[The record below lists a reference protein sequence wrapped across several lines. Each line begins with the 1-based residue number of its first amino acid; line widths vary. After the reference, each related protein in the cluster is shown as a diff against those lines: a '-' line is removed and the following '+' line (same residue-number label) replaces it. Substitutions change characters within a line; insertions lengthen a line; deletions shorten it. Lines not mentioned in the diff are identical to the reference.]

1 MAKSNRVPGLRAP
14 LHIRLMWLGL
24 AAGIAAGG
32 YLLYELGRFQA
43 GYHRIAVA
51 EQRSELKDRI
61 AELERIRRDLR
72 AQLTR
77 IETSRAIDR
86 EAYAQVEAN
95 LAELQSQI
103 LEQQEDLAFYR
114 GIVSP
119 ADGASGLRIQK
130 FEVFRRSE
138 GSLYRL
144 RLVLVQAMK
153 HDRRASGVVH
163 VSIEGAR
170 EGEPVTYAL
179 ADLSPDGTD
188 QLAYSFRYFQDFDH
202 DVVLPTGFVPHRVN
216 VEVSPRGRPAR
227 TIRESFDW
235 DVKSS

>member
-43 GYHRIAVA
+43 GYHRIAAA

-72 AQLTR
+72 GQLTR
-77 IETSRAIDR
+77 IETSRDIDR

-119 ADGASGLRIQK
+119 TDGASGLRIQQ

-138 GSLYRL
+138 GSR
-144 RLVLVQAMK
+144 
-153 HDRRASGVVH
+153 
-163 VSIEGAR
+163 
-170 EGEPVTYAL
+170 
-179 ADLSPDGTD
+179 
-188 QLAYSFRYFQDFDH
+188 
-202 DVVLPTGFVPHRVN
+202 
-216 VEVSPRGRPAR
+216 
-227 TIRESFDW
+227 
-235 DVKSS
+235 